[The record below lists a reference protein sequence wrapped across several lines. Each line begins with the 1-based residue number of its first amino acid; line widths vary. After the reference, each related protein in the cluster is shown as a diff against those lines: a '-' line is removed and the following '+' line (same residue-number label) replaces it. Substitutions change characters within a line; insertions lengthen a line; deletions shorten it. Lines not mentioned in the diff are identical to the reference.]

1 MTTSSSHQK
10 TSVRT
15 SGHSGD
21 GSLRFMRERRSL
33 LSIDVQA
40 DLLIP
45 AGNHD
50 IALRRGND
58 DGLAGRGGAKLFR
71 QIDLERQDIAVHG
84 HLDVLH
90 RRPPFARRALT
101 GRGPNDRR
109 RDPRCTGERGRTAPH
124 GGASAK
130 YTWTRKIVR

>member
-45 AGNHD
+45 AGNH
-50 IALRRGND
+50 
-58 DGLAGRGGAKLFR
+58 
-71 QIDLERQDIAVHG
+71 DIAVHG

-130 YTWTRKIVR
+130 YTWT